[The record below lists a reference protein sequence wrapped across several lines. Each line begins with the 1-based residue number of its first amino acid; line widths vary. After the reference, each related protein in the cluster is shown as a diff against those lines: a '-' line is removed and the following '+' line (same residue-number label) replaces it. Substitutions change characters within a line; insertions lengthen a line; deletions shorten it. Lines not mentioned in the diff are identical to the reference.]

1 VNVPARLKPGP
12 PTKLTPTQEL
22 ELWSWYQ
29 AKVALGTYK
38 TKARELG
45 ISSKAVNNILRN
57 MRLRQQRHESFERE
71 KFFRE
76 LKGCPF

>member
-1 VNVPARLKPGP
+1 MNVPPRLKPGP
-12 PTKLTPTQEL
+12 PTKLTPTQEV

-29 AKVALGTYK
+29 TKLMIGTFK

-45 ISSKAVNNILRN
+45 LPEKTVKGIIRN
-57 MRLRQQRHESFERE
+57 MRLRKERHENRARER
-71 KFFRE
+71 FLRE